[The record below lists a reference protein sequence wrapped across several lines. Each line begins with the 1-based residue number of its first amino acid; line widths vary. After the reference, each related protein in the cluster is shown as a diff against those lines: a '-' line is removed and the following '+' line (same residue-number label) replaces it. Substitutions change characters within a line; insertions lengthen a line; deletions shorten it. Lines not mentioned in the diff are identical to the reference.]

1 MVWLSK
7 LSVRR
12 RLVLALS
19 VIAMFT
25 LTAAL
30 VATYT
35 FLSHRE
41 KLQRVIEGEIPTLLI
56 ASEMSRAGESIASS
70 AAPVASANNLLD
82 VQAVTEQV
90 LDRFA
95 WMDSLIADLKHRGA
109 DPQRLTQLQDERV
122 KVTENY
128 LALEAAVKTLIY
140 VRENNNK
147 QRALFSKLIRERAK
161 AGVAG
166 STSNTALAELQ
177 VIDRAAALHLAE
189 ALVAPDNSGLVS
201 GRKSF
206 AELQDRLAAL
216 SSTYDAAEL
225 VRISRGVNDFAVQAK
240 QYLEGRAEEKR
251 LTFTANNFVDGHRYL
266 SDRLN
271 VAVADLVRFHQQRI
285 DRTSAAADE
294 TMVLSGAILAVL
306 ALLSISAVVAAAW
319 NFDRSIAGRLRHLQA
334 AMRNI
339 AAGSR
344 TAPVPQGKTDEIGEM
359 EQSLTS
365 FVNTLKKQ
373 ETALV
378 DARNE
383 AVAAN
388 RAKSKFLTNMSHELR
403 TPLQAIIG
411 FSEIIRTGALG
422 QASPKRY
429 ADYAADIHD
438 SGKYLLDLINDILDL
453 ARIESGKTIVRDS
466 AVNVASAVEDSVRL
480 LEQQAKDADIA
491 LSMEVSQGLP
501 SLRADPRML
510 VQICTNLITN
520 AIHFTQPGGEI
531 VVHGLVD
538 ELGRLQL
545 KVMDNGLGMTPGD
558 IDNALAPFEYPE
570 DERPD
575 DRLGP
580 GLGMPLTAEL
590 VRLHGALLD
599 IDSKPGTGT
608 TIIVTFPADRVRQTS
623 RPNLTVVDGG
633 GT

>member
-1 MVWLSK
+1 MFPLSK

-25 LTAAL
+25 LSAAL

-41 KLQRVIEGEIPTLLI
+41 KLNRVIETEIPTLLI
-56 ASEMSRAGESIASS
+56 ASEMSRVSETIASS
-70 AAPVASANNLLD
+70 ASPVVNAINLLD
-82 VQAVTEQV
+82 VQAVSEQV

-95 WMDSLIADLKHRGA
+95 WMDSLVADLKHRGA
-109 DPQRLTQLQDERV
+109 DPDRLKQLQDERI

-140 VRENNNK
+140 VRDKNNK
-147 QRALFSKLIRERAK
+147 QRAEFSKLIRQRAE
-161 AGVAG
+161 AGVIG
-166 STSNTALAELQ
+166 NGGKTAIAELQ

-189 ALVAPDNSGLVS
+189 ALVAPDSSGLVS
-201 GRKSF
+201 GKKSF
-206 AELQDRLAAL
+206 EKLQDRLSAL
-216 SSTYDAAEL
+216 STTYDAAEL
-225 VRISRGVNDFAVQAK
+225 VRLSRGVNDFALQAK

-251 LTFTANNFVDGHRYL
+251 LTFAANNFVDGHRYL

-271 VAVADLVRFHQQRI
+271 VAVADLVRVHRQRI
-285 DRTSAAADE
+285 DKTAAADDE
-294 TMVLSGAILAVL
+294 TLAYSGTILAIL
-306 ALLSISAVVAAAW
+306 ALLSITAVVAAAW
-319 NFDRSIAGRLRHLQA
+319 NFDQNIAGRLQRLQQ

-344 TAPVPQGKTDEIGEM
+344 TAPESQGHGDEIGEM
-359 EQSLTS
+359 EQSLSS
-365 FVNTLKKQ
+365 FVDTLKKQ

-378 DARNE
+378 EARNE

-422 QASPKRY
+422 PTSPKRY

-438 SGKYLLDLINDILDL
+438 SGKYLLDMINDILDL

-491 LSMEVSQGLP
+491 LSKDVSQGLP

-510 VQICTNLITN
+510 MQICTNLITN

-531 VVHGLVD
+531 VVNALVD

-545 KVMDNGLGMTPGD
+545 KVTDNGLGMTPGD
-558 IDNALAPFEYPE
+558 IDNALAPFEYP
-570 DERPD
+570 DDARPD
-575 DRLGP
+575 DRMGP

-608 TIIVTFPADRVRQTS
+608 TILVTFPADRVRQSS
-623 RPNLTVVDGG
+623 RPNLTVVDGSA
-633 GT
+633 